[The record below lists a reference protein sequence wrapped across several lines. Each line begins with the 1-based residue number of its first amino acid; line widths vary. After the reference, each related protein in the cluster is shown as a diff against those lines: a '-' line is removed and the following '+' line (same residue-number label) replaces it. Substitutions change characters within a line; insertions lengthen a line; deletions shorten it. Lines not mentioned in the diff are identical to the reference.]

1 MSKTKRNWRWRLKC
15 MFAADAAALA
25 MMTLVRL
32 IALPFAEYRGPSA
45 MIQPIGGRAILF
57 LCFLWAPV
65 KAHYLK

>member
-1 MSKTKRNWRWRLKC
+1 